1 MYLRKPRR
9 LDVHGRNVVRNL
21 AYSGWSKVCAT
32 GKQHKETAFIWQLN
46 AGSEEGMESLI
57 KRMCELTS
65 PETGP
70 VESETAWYLKVI
82 LEYFWFYPNLN
93 VTGGAVSSIVE
104 SAAKLLSTEKDA
116 SVTPMDV
123 VVHACLTGNVNE
135 LLTTLS
141 ADGKEFGGSM
151 TVCHIVDLLYYTGS
165 LSEAL
170 PAERDVEQYRD
181 GRLSDYIDLLTFR
194 ALPKAL
200 GYRLAEDYAAASHEE
215 NLRRRKLSKILLET
229 AEEISPTDNDL
240 MAVIKRS
247 LDHRL
252 PDVALR
258 ICFAR
263 YEALSDTDVLSAI
276 RWLERSQDISTSRKP
291 LISDYLD
298 ALSMKEGGVGHLV
311 DILKAANR
319 LNAGEA
325 LGRGRL
331 GFYSRLAAATER
343 PEGET
348 IAKLIVSDDCPPEA
362 LPVLL
367 SELRRAKSCGV
378 QGEEAMGVLD
388 RLQDCD
394 LNDDEA
400 DLVESLLVESF
411 LNSSTAG
418 SPQPS
423 SVLAEQQQQQQN
435 AGQWV
440 FVQCAGGGA
449 VDFALR
455 AWQWSIRR
463 FRCLPPLRAS
473 RGAEATVR
481 AIPPLLRYTTPFRA
495 SDPSHCHITDIQALV
510 GAVHTDYYGNSRERM
525 VSRAPELMHF
535 MAAMR
540 PGELGLVSHHFAKMG
555 YREKGFWAEVS
566 RAVMEYGMV
575 DPVAWDVACIVNA
588 FATIDYYDEK
598 GSSILQGADFFMT
611 GGPFLS
617 RRPCILFLADQL
629 RTVVG
634 TIDHI
639 TISVLLHGLGRL
651 NEPRKVGEHRGRSSH
666 RIPKEALDSF
676 LDTCGD
682 WIMANRGNLKVCAM
696 GQSMQGFAK
705 LKYYRDDLFT

>member
-1 MYLRKPRR
+1 MDTASPGSASSEASSAVPERSGELPRPLSALASR
-9 LDVHGRNVVRNL
+9 LHSLFASFQQRAAAVTAMAEEGHELEVSDRELEGYAMGFKTALERARREVEDALEESALLDWPEIDTDYESLCRAMACVDIVGICFVYESATRSFGTASRLLNWYVAHHDMDQEITEISSRAHDLLMHGDGESDGEEEFWECVQFLACMDMSKHVALLLTHWLQEKSEDHEVDQGLFDDVRLLATFYADIPSMNDITTHSRTVAEFEKRMDNRMNL

-181 GRLSDYIDLLTFR
+181 GHLGDYIDLLTSR
-194 ALPKAL
+194 ALHKAL

-215 NLRRRKLSKILLET
+215 KLRRRKLSKILLET

-263 YEALSDTDVLSAI
+263 YEALSDKDVLSAI

-311 DILKAANR
+311 DIFKAANR
-319 LNAGEA
+319 LNGGEA

-343 PEGET
+343 PEGGT

-367 SELRRAKSCGV
+367 SELRRAKGCGV
-378 QGEEAMGVLD
+378 QGDEAMGVLG

-394 LNDDEA
+394 LNEEEA
-400 DLVESLLVESF
+400 DLVESLLVEVGKEAAHRRIQNRFWGSF

-423 SVLAEQQQQQQN
+423 SVLGEQQQQN

-440 FVQCAGGGA
+440 FV
-449 VDFALR
+449 
-455 AWQWSIRR
+455 
-463 FRCLPPLRAS
+463 
-473 RGAEATVR
+473 
-481 AIPPLLRYTTPFRA
+481 
-495 SDPSHCHITDIQALV
+495 
-510 GAVHTDYYGNSRERM
+510 
-525 VSRAPELMHF
+525 
-535 MAAMR
+535 
-540 PGELGLVSHHFAKMG
+540 
-555 YREKGFWAEVS
+555 
-566 RAVMEYGMV
+566 
-575 DPVAWDVACIVNA
+575 
-588 FATIDYYDEK
+588 
-598 GSSILQGADFFMT
+598 
-611 GGPFLS
+611 
-617 RRPCILFLADQL
+617 
-629 RTVVG
+629 
-634 TIDHI
+634 
-639 TISVLLHGLGRL
+639 
-651 NEPRKVGEHRGRSSH
+651 
-666 RIPKEALDSF
+666 
-676 LDTCGD
+676 
-682 WIMANRGNLKVCAM
+682 
-696 GQSMQGFAK
+696 
-705 LKYYRDDLFT
+705 